1 MEAQRRRRT
10 EKSQLVVTEF
20 RPPDTHSAFS
30 SQSPGS
36 HGLCLSR
43 LQPAPLWW
51 VQGTD
56 IKACLQ
62 YPTPPHPIPTW
73 PGARHAEPAHPQC
86 REHRGAVATPA
97 EGQARRLEAAA
108 VLLLRTEV
116 RRVLGAPTCR
126 FGLVLVDGQARAW
139 KEVKAPGGGRA
150 ARHVGINAV
159 RTACGNDFS
168 NAYNLKHADERL
180 ASPCL
185 I

>member
-1 MEAQRRRRT
+1 M
-10 EKSQLVVTEF
+10 
-20 RPPDTHSAFS
+20 
-30 SQSPGS
+30 
-36 HGLCLSR
+36 
-43 LQPAPLWW
+43 
-51 VQGTD
+51 
-56 IKACLQ
+56 
-62 YPTPPHPIPTW
+62 
-73 PGARHAEPAHPQC
+73 
-86 REHRGAVATPA
+86 
-97 EGQARRLEAAA
+97 
-108 VLLLRTEV
+108 

-126 FGLVLVDGQARAW
+126 FGLVLVDRQARAW